1 MTTQQLNALFKLNDF
16 CNNHKIE
23 YAVTG
28 TCALSI
34 LGMPAKSLPDDI
46 DIIVFHPTDAILRAL
61 KELENLSVYP
71 KVEYEKSIT
80 YTFEVGGVKVNA
92 MIDPKSSY
100 EDMERDLLTIA
111 MTDEVACR
119 RHLISIQKM
128 NKAWAAKMAL
138 ARPKDIAYAVQAI
151 NFLTTPL
158 TY

>member
-1 MTTQQLNALFKLNDF
+1 MTALQMQALFKLNNF

-34 LGMPAKSLPDDI
+34 LGAPAAHEPDDI
-46 DIIVFHPTDAILRAL
+46 DIIIFHPTDAIVGAL
-61 KELENLSVYP
+61 KELENPSVYP

-80 YTFEVGGVKVNA
+80 YTFEVGGVKVNT

-100 EDMERDLLTIA
+100 EDMDRDLLTID
-111 MTDEVACR
+111 MIDKVACR
-119 RHLISIQKM
+119 HHLICVQKM
-128 NKAWAAKMAL
+128 YKAWTAKMAL
-138 ARPKDIAYAVQAI
+138 ARPKDVAHAVQVI

-158 TY
+158 LY